1 MHLIWYNSDSKKYKF
16 GKKSTYNIETR
27 QSLNPDS
34 FTILMVMES
43 ASQVLASKIIKQ
55 LNIAANMPFMQA
67 S

>member
-16 GKKSTYNIETR
+16 GMKSTYNTETR

-34 FTILMVMES
+34 FTMVMES
-43 ASQVLASKIIKQ
+43 ASQALASKIIKQ

>member
-16 GKKSTYNIETR
+16 GKRSTYNTETR

-55 LNIAANMPFMQA
+55 LNIAAKMPFMQA

>member
-16 GKKSTYNIETR
+16 GKRSTYNTETQ

-43 ASQVLASKIIKQ
+43 AFQALASKIIKQ
-55 LNIAANMPFMQA
+55 LNIAVNMPFIQA